1 MPALSPEIIVQA
13 IEEAFTDSAASAV
26 LVSKPRGNPKR
37 FYVTSGEASLSVW
50 IYIWTLTHGG
60 GPRSVDEYR
69 IQLTSVTP
77 LCRKIQTGL
86 RYCWVTSQTVS
97 ALPGLI

>member
-1 MPALSPEIIVQA
+1 MPALPSEIIVQA

-37 FYVTSGEASLSVW
+37 FYVTSGEASFSVW

-77 LCRKIQTGL
+77 PFAGKSRRAYAIVGL
-86 RYCWVTSQTVS
+86 RAKQQVLCWV
-97 ALPGLI
+97 